1 MYSYLHA
8 LKLGCLLFSVFF
20 FLAITKH
27 FTTTS
32 KTYLHPTF
40 LRCVCAYLAL
50 GAALPDSTIP
60 LSHDSRLPLCPT
72 SLQPIVT
79 FGTAYHSP
87 PRQSQQT
94 KLWRRRTARKV
105 PACTLLHP
113 TLPPPRIPPHT
124 MDKLGGWLG
133 PSCVMTLVACP
144 WMSAS
149 GFPELPSPQ
158 LMIKGLPSYAGC
170 SCVPVFCPFFPAR
183 RALAKLGL
191 ASVISYTSFSPTLFV
206 SYRYS
211 SAAKLGILRRGGA

>member
-1 MYSYLHA
+1 MYVPST
-8 LKLGCLLFSVFF
+8 GSGPSR
-20 FLAITKH
+20 FL
-27 FTTTS
+27 
-32 KTYLHPTF
+32 
-40 LRCVCAYLAL
+40 
-50 GAALPDSTIP
+50 P

-79 FGTAYHSP
+79 FGTVYHRS

-94 KLWRRRTARKV
+94 KLWRGRTARKV

-158 LMIKGLPSYAGC
+158 LMIKGPPSHAGC
-170 SCVPVFCPFFPAR
+170 SYVPVFCSGKLVARTASPFFLPVVLLR
-183 RALAKLGL
+183 NLSSRP
-191 ASVISYTSFSPTLFV
+191 SSRTL
-206 SYRYS
+206 
-211 SAAKLGILRRGGA
+211 LLRRSSFPIVTHRQPNWESFVVAVPGSRKPDHGSSVDQLPPLTSTATCTPSC